1 MKVIFLD
8 IDGVLNSGGSIF
20 ENYELYKHPEFSHI
34 PHPKHILPLYEIIQK
49 TGAYCVLSSTWR
61 FNWEPYQ
68 LSELLFASA
77 KVKIPIIDKTPRVG
91 LCGSHRGAEIHSWL
105 EDYKNRKTAKENTT
119 FNYFNQMNYT
129 DIESFVIL
137 DDESDMNP
145 FMDRLYL
152 INHNVGLQ
160 QSDVETIIAWLT

>member
-77 KVKIPIIDKTPRVG
+77 KVKIPIIDKIPRVG
-91 LCGSHRGAEIHSWL
+91 TDAVVGCTAFGL
-105 EDYKNRKTAKENTT
+105 E
-119 FNYFNQMNYT
+119 
-129 DIESFVIL
+129 
-137 DDESDMNP
+137 
-145 FMDRLYL
+145 
-152 INHNVGLQ
+152 
-160 QSDVETIIAWLT
+160 